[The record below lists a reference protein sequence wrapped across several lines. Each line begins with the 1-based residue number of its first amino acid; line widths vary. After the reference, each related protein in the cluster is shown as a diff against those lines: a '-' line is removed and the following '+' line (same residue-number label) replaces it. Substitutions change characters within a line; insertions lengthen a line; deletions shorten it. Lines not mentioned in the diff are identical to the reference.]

1 LFPGISR
8 GCTWRSVRRQFRSS
22 RFCRIRFNRA
32 IRSAWHLRH
41 LALRRC
47 ASLCNISASAQ
58 ADSACA
64 ERNAPS
70 LASAALPPRFTQA
83 TAPHARSLPYSTC
96 WRIAYAYIVSNVCL
110 SDSCCAMAAFRRLE
124 YERSCGMGR
133 RRCCTG
139 RPNGEAAFG
148 AHEPTRG
155 LARRANPCERIP
167 TDRAH
172 RRASHE
178 REGPENTFPPITMR
192 SEPPM
197 RSASRARSARTIA
210 IRDVNPPK
218 PHPHP

>member
-1 LFPGISR
+1 MFCEIPWFYFHVEPRNTRNSFSRGEVEKWRLAVKVLHGTPEWRSGIRCADIAVQCCVGMLCFESAENAGRRLAAMLAPHSLCPRHTRQSLDCLRWRVLRVCSTITAPSALFPGISR

-96 WRIAYAYIVSNVCL
+96 WRIAYAYHPSN
-110 SDSCCAMAAFRRLE
+110 
-124 YERSCGMGR
+124 
-133 RRCCTG
+133 
-139 RPNGEAAFG
+139 
-148 AHEPTRG
+148 
-155 LARRANPCERIP
+155 I
-167 TDRAH
+167 
-172 RRASHE
+172 SH
-178 REGPENTFPPITMR
+178 
-192 SEPPM
+192 
-197 RSASRARSARTIA
+197 
-210 IRDVNPPK
+210 
-218 PHPHP
+218 